1 MIITT
6 GTVIDYEEI
15 GNVRFVVRP
24 GSRKITA
31 KWKDGIVVCNIPP
44 GLTPEKIAPVIR
56 DMIPVMKRYRNT
68 FSFDEHNGF
77 EVDGWKVEFMRSAAV
92 GGSLSATWSETG
104 CKISVPATAD
114 FDDCDFTR
122 RVSALLCRVAA
133 RIAPRVVIPFARE
146 VAARV
151 GVSPDLWRISHGH
164 RTLGFC
170 NPRREIALSYMVM
183 FLPRE
188 LKEYIICHELAHL
201 TEMNH
206 SDRFHRLCDIYCGG
220 REKECAEKVRRY
232 KWPVLR

>member
-1 MIITT
+1 MIIKT
-6 GTVIDYEEI
+6 GTVIHYEGI
-15 GNVRFVVRP
+15 GPVRFVVRP
-24 GSRKITA
+24 SSRKVTA
-31 KWKDGIVVCNIPP
+31 KWKDGIVMCNIPP
-44 GLTPEKIAPVIR
+44 GLTPENIAPVIR
-56 DMIPVMKRYRNT
+56 DMVPVMNRCRNT
-68 FSFDEHNGF
+68 FAFDEHEGF
-77 EVDGWKVEFMRSAAV
+77 EIDGWKVEFIRSATTGNAV
-92 GGSLSATWSETG
+92 SATYSTAG
-104 CKISVPATAD
+104 CKISVPLSAD
-114 FDDCDFTR
+114 FNDSDFTR

-133 RIAPRVVIPFARE
+133 SIAPRVLIPLACD
-146 VAARV
+146 VAAGV

-206 SDRFHRLCDIYCGG
+206 SDRFHRLCDKYCGG
-220 REKECAEKVRRY
+220 REKELVDKVRRY